1 MNVLWLLGTLLLT
14 PLHLGLT
21 WNDLLDLHRWIR
33 QKWLERA
40 EALERAQCS
49 VLAMKEARVE
59 ACEKLEN
66 KEIYPRR
73 STYAIYAYIGVVLG
87 VNVGKYGIRGV
98 SGYCIASFGVLQL
111 GSCLRCETGIWKR
124 HLAGPG
130 VSCLVGLIESILTPQ
145 KVHLELRRFRSLR
158 FRTPAPF
165 CFAKLFVLRKPCQ
178 EEMTKFRK
186 RNFKLFSRCFS
197 HLDFALSVLMLY
209 QAWATPGLDS
219 ATWATCCVVGYLL
232 FTAVAQDFLELTP
245 QPVPVMK
252 GVIGFHGHFPLS
264 KQSSQCTVDFTVYL
278 QNMFSQCTSE
288 MAAH

>member
-87 VNVGKYGIRGV
+87 VNVGKYIPYV
-98 SGYCIASFGVLQL
+98 ECL
-111 GSCLRCETGIWKR
+111 GFDI
-124 HLAGPG
+124 
-130 VSCLVGLIESILTPQ
+130 
-145 KVHLELRRFRSLR
+145 
-158 FRTPAPF
+158 
-165 CFAKLFVLRKPCQ
+165 
-178 EEMTKFRK
+178 
-186 RNFKLFSRCFS
+186 
-197 HLDFALSVLMLY
+197 
-209 QAWATPGLDS
+209 
-219 ATWATCCVVGYLL
+219 
-232 FTAVAQDFLELTP
+232 
-245 QPVPVMK
+245 
-252 GVIGFHGHFPLS
+252 
-264 KQSSQCTVDFTVYL
+264 
-278 QNMFSQCTSE
+278 
-288 MAAH
+288 